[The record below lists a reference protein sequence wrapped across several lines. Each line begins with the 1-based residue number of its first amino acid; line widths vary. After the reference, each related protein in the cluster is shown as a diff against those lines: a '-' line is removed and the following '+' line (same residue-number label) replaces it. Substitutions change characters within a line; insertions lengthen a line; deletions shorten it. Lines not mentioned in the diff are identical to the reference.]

1 MLWEQLYHIFRHKYI
16 FYLLIPTACIFVSVW
31 NGNRKQNGEKERGAE
46 SQKRLTAPRV
56 CVGAAM
62 VLLRSRTLFLREKVI
77 CIGCA
82 VFLPGKPHKS
92 RLFSPL
98 LRNKGAA
105 FPHAL
110 RCLPVRD
117 TLPAVRAVFDIIRP

>member
-1 MLWEQLYHIFRHKYI
+1 M
-16 FYLLIPTACIFVSVW
+16 
-31 NGNRKQNGEKERGAE
+31 GA
-46 SQKRLTAPRV
+46 V
-56 CVGAAM
+56 M

-77 CIGCA
+77 YIGCA
-82 VFLPGKPHKS
+82 VLMPGEPHKS

-105 FPHAL
+105 FPHAF

-117 TLPAVRAVFDIIRP
+117 TFPAVRTVFDIIRP